1 MEMHRIIKKY
11 LVTEKTTA
19 SKEQGNKYTFQVDR
33 GANKIE
39 VGRAVARLFKVKVV
53 DVHIMNVIG
62 KKKRVGK
69 VVGEK
74 SSWKKAIVTVAKDN
88 RIEIIE
94 GV

>member
-1 MEMHRIIKKY
+1 MEIHRVIKKY

-33 GANKIE
+33 NANKIE
-39 VGRAVARLFKVKVV
+39 VSRAVASLFKVKVL
-53 DVHIMNVIG
+53 DVHMMNVLG

-69 VVGEK
+69 VLGEK
-74 SSWKKAIVTVAKDN
+74 SSWKKAIVTVAKEN
-88 RIEIIE
+88 RIDIIE

>member
-1 MEMHRIIKKY
+1 MELHRIIKKY
-11 LVTEKTTA
+11 LVTEKSTA
-19 SKEQGNKYTFQVDR
+19 SRDEGNKYTFQVDR
-33 GANKIE
+33 GANRIE
-39 VGRAVARLFKVKVV
+39 VGKAVENLFKVKVLNV
-53 DVHIMNVIG
+53 RMMNVPA

-74 SSWKKAIVTVAKDN
+74 SPWKKAIVTVAKDN

>member
-39 VGRAVARLFKVKVV
+39 VGRAVSSLFKVKVL
-53 DVHIMNVIG
+53 DVHIMNVLG

>member
-1 MEMHRIIKKY
+1 MEIHRVIKKY

-19 SKEQGNKYTFQVDR
+19 AKDEGNKYTFQVDR
-33 GANKIE
+33 DANKIE
-39 VGRAVARLFKVKVV
+39 VGRAVASLFKVKVL
-53 DVHIMNVIG
+53 DIHIMNVRG

-69 VVGEK
+69 TLGAK
-74 SSWKKAIVTVAKDN
+74 SDWKKAIVTVAKDN

>member
-1 MEMHRIIKKY
+1 MEQHRIIKKY
-11 LVTEKTTA
+11 LVTEKSTN
-19 SKEQGNKYTFQVDR
+19 SKDEGNKYTFQVDR

-39 VGRAVARLFKVKVV
+39 IGSAVANLFKVKVL
-53 DVHIMNVIG
+53 DVHVMNVLG

-69 VVGEK
+69 TVGEK
-74 SSWKKAIVTVAKDN
+74 SSWKKAIVTIDKAN

>member
-11 LVTEKTTA
+11 LVTEKSTT
-19 SKEQGNKYTFQVDR
+19 SKDEANKYTFQVDR

-39 VGRAVARLFKVKVV
+39 VGRAVASLFKVKVL
-53 DVHIMNVIG
+53 DVHIMNVLG

-74 SSWKKAIVTVAKDN
+74 SSWKKAIVTLAKDN
-88 RIEIIE
+88 RIEIID

>member
-33 GANKIE
+33 DANKIE
-39 VGRAVARLFKVKVV
+39 VGRAVASLFKVKVL
-53 DVHIMNVIG
+53 DVHIMNVLG

>member
-1 MEMHRIIKKY
+1 MEMHRVIKKY
-11 LVTEKTTA
+11 LVTEKTTT
-19 SKEQGNKYTFQVDR
+19 SKDEGNKYTFQVDR
-33 GANKIE
+33 DANKIE
-39 VGRAVARLFKVKVV
+39 VGRAVASLFKVKVL
-53 DVHIMNVIG
+53 DVHIMNVLG

-88 RIEIIE
+88 RIDIIE

>member
-1 MEMHRIIKKY
+1 MEMHRVIKKY
-11 LVTEKTTA
+11 LVTEKTTD
-19 SKEQGNKYTFQVDR
+19 SKEQANKYTFQVDR

-39 VGRAVARLFKVKVV
+39 VGRAVASLFRVKVLE
-53 DVHIMNVIG
+53 VHIFNVRG

>member
-1 MEMHRIIKKY
+1 MELHRIIKKY
-11 LVTEKTTA
+11 LVTEKSTA
-19 SKEQGNKYTFQVDR
+19 AKDEGNKYIFQVDR

-39 VGRAVARLFKVKVV
+39 IGRAVGSLFKVKVL
-53 DVHIMNVIG
+53 DVRIMNVPG

-69 VVGEK
+69 VIGER
-74 SSWKKAIVTVAKDN
+74 SPWKKAIVTVAKDN

>member
-1 MEMHRIIKKY
+1 MEMHRVIKKY

-33 GANKIE
+33 DANKIE
-39 VGRAVARLFKVKVV
+39 VGRAVASLFKVKVL
-53 DVHIMNVIG
+53 DVHIMNVLG

-88 RIEIIE
+88 RIDIIE

>member
-1 MEMHRIIKKY
+1 MEMHRVIKKY

-33 GANKIE
+33 DANKIE
-39 VGRAVARLFKVKVV
+39 VGRAVASLFKVKVL
-53 DVHIMNVIG
+53 DVHIMNVLG

>member
-39 VGRAVARLFKVKVV
+39 VGRAVASLFKVKVL
-53 DVHIMNVIG
+53 DVHIMNVLG

>member
-11 LVTEKTTA
+11 LVTEKSTA
-19 SKEQGNKYTFQVDR
+19 AKEEGNKYTFEVDK

-39 VGRAVARLFKVKVV
+39 VEQAVASLFKVKVL
-53 DVHIMNVIG
+53 DVKVMNVPG

-74 SSWKKAIVTVAKDN
+74 SSWKKAIVTLAKDN
-88 RIEIIE
+88 RIDIIE

>member
-1 MEMHRIIKKY
+1 MEMHRVIKKY

-33 GANKIE
+33 DANKIE
-39 VGRAVARLFKVKVV
+39 VGRAVASLFKVKVL
-53 DVHIMNVIG
+53 DVHILNVLG

-88 RIEIIE
+88 RIDIIE

>member
-1 MEMHRIIKKY
+1 MEMHRVIKKY

-39 VGRAVARLFKVKVV
+39 VGRAVASLFKVKVL
-53 DVHIMNVIG
+53 DVHVMNVLG

-69 VVGEK
+69 VLGEK

>member
-1 MEMHRIIKKY
+1 MEMHRVIKKY

-19 SKEQGNKYTFQVDR
+19 SKDEGNKYTFQVDR

-39 VGRAVARLFKVKVV
+39 VGRAVASLFKVKVL
-53 DVHIMNVIG
+53 DVHIMNVLG

>member
-1 MEMHRIIKKY
+1 MEMHRVIKKY

-19 SKEQGNKYTFQVDR
+19 SKDEGNKYTFQVDR

-39 VGRAVARLFKVKVV
+39 VGRAVANLFKVKVL
-53 DVHIMNVIG
+53 DVHIMNVLG